1 MTQQSVERLI
11 EELNKKYSPD
21 GAVVPVLAKAN
32 TRPTQEFATVTSP
45 AFGFVLGTGG
55 IALGHLHEFF
65 GKEHAGKTTL
75 MMITLK
81 NIYEHFDGQRP
92 IAFIDIEHR
101 FNEAW
106 ARMLGLP
113 EDMIVVQP
121 TDAEQATDIMQTL
134 IKPSKTGSTGV
145 CAIGFDSI
153 GAASSLTEHLSFE
166 DRSRVIGGSA
176 GVMTRNVKTIAPIAN
191 LFGTTV
197 LYANQLRADMAGY
210 NRPMTPGGYAVK
222 HMMSTRVYL
231 WPNTSND
238 SKKFDKIDGAEVQ
251 VGFEMNFK
259 IVKNTFGP
267 AYREGKSI
275 FYFRPSRLF
284 ASVGFDIEAD
294 IQALGMLTEVITRKG
309 SYYEYA
315 GVKAQGRDPF
325 FSEIKAQGLYDQL
338 LADVQRHLDGRFS
351 MFSEEED
358 RGAAYVPLDD
368 AEI

>member
-1 MTQQSVERLI
+1 MTQQSVERLL

-32 TRPTQEFATVTSP
+32 ARPTQEFATVTSP

-81 NIYEHFDGQRP
+81 NIYEHFNGERP
-92 IAFIDIEHR
+92 LAFIDIEHR
-101 FNEAW
+101 FNENW

-113 EDMIVVQP
+113 EDLIVVQP

-134 IKPSKTGSTGV
+134 IKPTKGGTGV

-210 NRPMTPGGYAVK
+210 NRPTTPGGYAVK

-231 WPNTSND
+231 WPNTQRD

-284 ASVGFDIEAD
+284 NNVGFDIEAD
-294 IQALGMLTEVITRKG
+294 IQALGMLTEVIARKG

-325 FSEIKAQGLYDQL
+325 FSEIKSQGLYDQL

-351 MFSEEED
+351 MFAEEED